1 MFFNRLT
8 RPGVIALAIGSVA
21 IVAGLDYIS
30 GYELSFSLFYI
41 GPVAFATMYAGRR
54 AGVGVAIISCIAWYF
69 AEILAGAQ
77 YSHPLI
83 PVWNAA
89 VRLGFFLI
97 TCLLLSALRSSLLRE
112 RQLARTDSL
121 TGLYARRAFEERLGH
136 DLVLARRR
144 RSAISL
150 AYLDLDDFKAVNDAH
165 GHAEGDQAL
174 QTVGRILRTAVR
186 EADTAARLGGDEFAV
201 LLPDTDD
208 RGAEQV
214 MTKVRRDLGKA
225 LEAWDI
231 TCSIGVTT
239 FVEPALSATAA
250 VAAADALMY
259 EVKRQGKS
267 AIAYRAIEPNTDA
280 DS

>member
-1 MFFNRLT
+1 M
-8 RPGVIALAIGSVA
+8 AIGIVA
-21 IVAGLDYIS
+21 IVASLDYIS

-54 AGVGVAIISCIAWYF
+54 AGVSIAVISCVAWYF
-69 AEILAGAQ
+69 AEILGGAQ

-83 PVWNAA
+83 PVWNAT

-97 TCLLLSALRSSLLRE
+97 TCLLLSALRTSLLRE

-121 TGLYARRAFEERLGH
+121 TGVYARRAFEDRLRH
-136 DLVLARRR
+136 DLALAQRR

-201 LLPDTDD
+201 LLPDTDF

-214 MTKVRRDLGKA
+214 MTTLKRDLGKA
-225 LEAWDI
+225 LAAWQI

-239 FVEPALSATAA
+239 FVAPAVSATAA

-259 EVKRQGKS
+259 EVKRQGKN
-267 AIAYRAIEPNTDA
+267 AVAYRVIEANSGPA
-280 DS
+280 S